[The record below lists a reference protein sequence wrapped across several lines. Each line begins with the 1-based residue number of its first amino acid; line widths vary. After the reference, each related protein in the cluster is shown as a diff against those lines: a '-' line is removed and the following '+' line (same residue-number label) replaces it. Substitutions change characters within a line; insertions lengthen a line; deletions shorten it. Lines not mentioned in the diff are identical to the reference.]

1 MQKLFATQPELFVTT
16 RELDHHALDDTEAVL
31 DWSKIERNSQAPQ
44 PPTVFFVSFDVSL
57 LCHRVH
63 EFSVVV

>member
-1 MQKLFATQPELFVTT
+1 MFLANNLCLKYKE
-16 RELDHHALDDTEAVL
+16 
-31 DWSKIERNSQAPQ
+31 KGNSQARQ

-57 LCHRVH
+57 LGHRAH

>member
-1 MQKLFATQPELFVTT
+1 MRAYHRLTEGERNQVY
-16 RELDHHALDDTEAVL
+16 AL
-31 DWSKIERNSQAPQ
+31 KKGNSQAPQ

-63 EFSVVV
+63 KFSVVV